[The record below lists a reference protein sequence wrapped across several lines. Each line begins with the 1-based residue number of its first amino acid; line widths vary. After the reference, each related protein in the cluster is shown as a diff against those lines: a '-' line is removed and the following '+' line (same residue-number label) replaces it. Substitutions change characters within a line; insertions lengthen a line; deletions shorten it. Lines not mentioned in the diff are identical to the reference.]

1 MICPTEDDVV
11 YYTTGFDIVVLYDVQ
26 EGNPGFG
33 GLGEEEQEGFY
44 LVKGFAVAR
53 GAEMFEP
60 MCRLLTHVS
69 GDPLGELRRLIP

>member
-1 MICPTEDDVV
+1 LNKREGVNFQFGRFRGGGMICPTEDDVV

-53 GAEMFEP
+53 
-60 MCRLLTHVS
+60 
-69 GDPLGELRRLIP
+69 